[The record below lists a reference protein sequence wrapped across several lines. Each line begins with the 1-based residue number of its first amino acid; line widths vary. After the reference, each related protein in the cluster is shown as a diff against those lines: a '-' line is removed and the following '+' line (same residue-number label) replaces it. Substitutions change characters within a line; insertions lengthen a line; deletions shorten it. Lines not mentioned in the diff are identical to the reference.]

1 MYSISTGKDTEAKRM
16 MSKVFKRAAG
26 ADQDKT
32 LSEGIDL
39 QYEFIKMF
47 TNMES
52 SSVSFCEAVCGSN
65 YRRATWTCF
74 FLNIFN
80 QASSINGVLIY
91 VARLVEKIG
100 E

>member
-1 MYSISTGKDTEAKRM
+1 M
-16 MSKVFKRAAG
+16 MAKVFHKVEDSG
-26 ADQDKT
+26 SKQS
-32 LSEGIDL
+32 LSELVDL
-39 QYEFIKMF
+39 QYDFIKMF

-52 SSVSFCEAVCGSN
+52 SSVSFGEAVCGSN

-80 QASSINGVLIY
+80 QASGINGVLIY